1 MKTPSRLI
9 ILLAG
14 LVLCT
19 VCGVLYAWSIFVV
32 PLEQAFGWQRPE
44 TSLTFT
50 FMITFFS
57 LGMFAGGKLL
67 RFGPARAVQ
76 IGGALLCVGLL
87 WASRIDSVIG
97 LYLSY
102 GVVSGFGIGIVN
114 LVPAAVCLRWYPE
127 RKGLVSGLLTMAL
140 ALGTLLFG
148 TVGAGWLIGKV
159 GVSSTFMALAVLF
172 LGIIVLGSLFL
183 RMPEA
188 APGKEEG
195 DGVGLRDMLHTPSYW
210 MIWGWMLTIQ
220 IGGLMIIGHIVPY
233 ALECGLTAAQAG
245 LGMGV
250 YAIANGVGRLF
261 FGYVHD
267 RFGRAWGMGLDAVFM
282 GCGLVLLAVQLRMP
296 TILVPKLPHRHT
308 SLLFFLVSV
317 GACLFVMGISG
328 IYTGFRLK
336 LNLSDVYGIRA
347 EAAAYDI
354 PGLFAYVLSWMTVI
368 LSVLILYWLQK
379 RRYVAVGVLV
389 VVYLFYYSISA
400 QKSVF
405 LFLFLLLFCYLLYRK
420 WMYHW
425 CAGLLSLGVMGCWV
439 LEAGAQFLTPMSLFV
454 RRLMYVPVQL
464 SEVYAQFFREHPLN
478 LFRDGILGKLSYD
491 PVYSI
496 KIPKVIGE
504 YMGTGSSANN
514 GLVGDMYA
522 NLPVVLGVFLM
533 PLILVILFRLLD
545 AAARDIPQ
553 KIYIGLCVFFAMSFC
568 NGSWSTVLLSGGFLM
583 ACIFLYLFPVQ
594 KEEHVKNEQS

>member
-282 GCGLVLLAVQLRMP
+282 GCGLVLLAA
-296 TILVPKLPHRHT
+296 LPSR
-308 SLLFFLVSV
+308 F
-317 GACLFVMGISG
+317 GMA
-328 IYTGFRLK
+328 GFRVAAVPVALAFGGTIPQ
-336 LNLSDVYGIRA
+336 LAALIMAFFGPRHFGVNYGFSTSPLMVASVCGPFIGGLIRA
-347 EAAAYDI
+347 WSGDYLVALYVAAAI
-354 PGLFAYVLSWMTVI
+354 TL
-368 LSVLILYWLQK
+368 
-379 RRYVAVGVLV
+379 
-389 VVYLFYYSISA
+389 
-400 QKSVF
+400 
-405 LFLFLLLFCYLLYRK
+405 
-420 WMYHW
+420 
-425 CAGLLSLGVMGCWV
+425 LGV
-439 LEAGAQFLTPMSLFV
+439 APA
-454 RRLMYVPVQL
+454 
-464 SEVYAQFFREHPLN
+464 
-478 LFRDGILGKLSYD
+478 
-491 PVYSI
+491 
-496 KIPKVIGE
+496 
-504 YMGTGSSANN
+504 
-514 GLVGDMYA
+514 
-522 NLPVVLGVFLM
+522 VVLREKAHKRESV
-533 PLILVILFRLLD
+533 
-545 AAARDIPQ
+545 AREGCPSPASLSSQ
-553 KIYIGLCVFFAMSFC
+553 
-568 NGSWSTVLLSGGFLM
+568 NG
-583 ACIFLYLFPVQ
+583 
-594 KEEHVKNEQS
+594 

>member
-14 LVLCT
+14 LVLCM

-159 GVSSTFMALAVLF
+159 SVSSTFMALAVF
-172 LGIIVLGSLFL
+172 FFQFFSIQIV
-183 RMPEA
+183 
-188 APGKEEG
+188 
-195 DGVGLRDMLHTPSYW
+195 SYW
-210 MIWGWMLTIQ
+210 MIWGWMLSIQ

-233 ALECGLTAAQAG
+233 AMECGLTAAQAG

-282 GCGLVLLAVQLRMP
+282 GCGLVLLAVLPSRFGMAGFLIAAVPVALAFGGTIPQLAALIMAFFGP
-296 TILVPKLPHRHT
+296 RHFGVNYGFST
-308 SLLFFLVSV
+308 SPLMVASV
-317 GACLFVMGISG
+317 CGPFIGGL
-328 IYTGFRLK
+328 
-336 LNLSDVYGIRA
+336 IRA
-347 EAAAYDI
+347 WSGDYLVALYVAAAI
-354 PGLFAYVLSWMTVI
+354 TL
-368 LSVLILYWLQK
+368 
-379 RRYVAVGVLV
+379 
-389 VVYLFYYSISA
+389 
-400 QKSVF
+400 
-405 LFLFLLLFCYLLYRK
+405 
-420 WMYHW
+420 
-425 CAGLLSLGVMGCWV
+425 LGV
-439 LEAGAQFLTPMSLFV
+439 APA
-454 RRLMYVPVQL
+454 
-464 SEVYAQFFREHPLN
+464 
-478 LFRDGILGKLSYD
+478 
-491 PVYSI
+491 
-496 KIPKVIGE
+496 
-504 YMGTGSSANN
+504 
-514 GLVGDMYA
+514 
-522 NLPVVLGVFLM
+522 VVL
-533 PLILVILFRLLD
+533 REK
-545 AAARDIPQ
+545 ARKRESVAREGCPSPASLSSQ
-553 KIYIGLCVFFAMSFC
+553 
-568 NGSWSTVLLSGGFLM
+568 NG
-583 ACIFLYLFPVQ
+583 
-594 KEEHVKNEQS
+594 